1 MVSYEAAILSWC
13 SDTWRQNPVSI
24 EEWVVDEGFA
34 QVFIRLKNSVLIVDF
49 VLNTNGDLVCQNH
62 LHIPQ
67 ERWNPGSIQ
76 VFRTNEGKVRFRH
89 RNSEIILAA
98 HFRAPEWGQSLLEEW
113 LMSQRGELLR
123 PRDKNQRVAA
133 IRRNKESIK
142 INLNSSSLDSAIIEV
157 QIVSHRLE
165 SAETGLNPHKI
176 IADESE

>member
-76 VFRTNEGKVRFRH
+76 VFRTNEGNVRFRH

-142 INLNSSSLDSAIIEV
+142 RNLNSAYLDSAIIEV
-157 QIVSHRLE
+157 QIVSNRLE

>member
-13 SDTWRQNPVSI
+13 SDTWRQEPVSI

-49 VLNTNGDLVCQNH
+49 ILDTNGDLICQNH

-113 LMSQRGELLR
+113 LMSQRGEVMR
-123 PRDKNQRVAA
+123 PKDKTQRIAA
-133 IRRNKESIK
+133 IKRNKESIK
-142 INLNSSSLDSAIIEV
+142 RNLNSASLDSAIIEI

-165 SAETGLNPHKI
+165 SAETGLNPHKL